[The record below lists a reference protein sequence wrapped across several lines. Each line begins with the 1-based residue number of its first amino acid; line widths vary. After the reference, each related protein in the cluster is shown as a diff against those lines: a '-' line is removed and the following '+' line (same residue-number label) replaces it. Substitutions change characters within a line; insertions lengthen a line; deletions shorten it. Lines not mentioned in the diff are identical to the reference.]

1 MLLERDEMDHT
12 HTHTHATTGVGDE
25 EAMVVVDV
33 KQNPLFFF
41 LHGIVSALGNAQNVA
56 REGMN
61 GHWGIGR

>member
-41 LHGIVSALGNAQNVA
+41 TWYRVCSWECPEC
-56 REGMN
+56 R
-61 GHWGIGR
+61 

>member
-41 LHGIVSALGNAQNVA
+41 YMVSCLLLGMP
-56 REGMN
+56 RMSLEKG
-61 GHWGIGR
+61 